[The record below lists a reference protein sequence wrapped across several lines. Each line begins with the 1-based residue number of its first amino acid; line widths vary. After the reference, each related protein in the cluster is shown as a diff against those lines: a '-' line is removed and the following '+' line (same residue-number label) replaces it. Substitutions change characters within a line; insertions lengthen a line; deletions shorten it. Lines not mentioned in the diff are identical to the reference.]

1 MTFTLPNIPSFRLSW
16 RPNEVPTPPTPYQD
30 SHGSHSRRPSA
41 GSVAS
46 SRSSTPASPKT
57 PNMPPPMPSI
67 AEIVDPS
74 TSTSTQGHSNQLP
87 LPAINDL
94 PRIQTHPSQPV
105 MAQDMH
111 QTTPPASSVP
121 RRDSDS
127 ASSTTGMSF
136 KEFAKSWL
144 IKPEL
149 KTRVAILLVWSV
161 VFIVVLSIYL
171 GLFMSN
177 KLTAPPLQIA
187 LILVTLMAAF
197 FFFHSLIRVCLAVA
211 RPFSYPDEEQPQTN
225 YVNPMFGGMTA
236 GPGPWGYAQPG
247 RPIQVYAMPG
257 QSGASVEDDGAPKEL
272 PPPPPAYGIW
282 RQTVRVNPAQFYWVR
297 RSQADGVYSQGHNE
311 APSNRTSVGS
321 TGTRPP
327 SYASGRMSHQGPPS
341 MAARLSRPLADQPA
355 MIPQLTVTSPIQMSH
370 SPVSPIAQLPRS
382 IEPPQPMELPRST
395 AAPLTA
401 RLPLR

>member
-16 RPNEVPTPPTPYQD
+16 RPNEVPTPPTPYQEA
-30 SHGSHSRRPSA
+30 HGPHPRRPST
-41 GSVAS
+41 GSVIS
-46 SRSSTPASPKT
+46 SRAGTPASPKT

-67 AEIVDPS
+67 AEIADQPV
-74 TSTSTQGHSNQLP
+74 TATQEPERQTPQPTTNET
-87 LPAINDL
+87 
-94 PRIQTHPSQPV
+94 PRIEAHPSPETVMHDTHP
-105 MAQDMH
+105 A
-111 QTTPPASSVP
+111 TAP
-121 RRDSDS
+121 RRDS
-127 ASSTTGMSF
+127 SSMSDTTGMSF

-171 GLFMSN
+171 GLFMGN

-211 RPFSYPDEEQPQTN
+211 RPFSYPDEERPQAS
-225 YVNPMFGGMTA
+225 YVNPMFGGMAA
-236 GPGPWGYAQPG
+236 GPGPWGYAQPE

-257 QSGASVEDDGAPKEL
+257 QSGALADEDGAPKEL
-272 PPPPPAYGIW
+272 PPPPPAYGAW

-297 RSQADGVYSQGHNE
+297 RSQADGVYSQSNE
-311 APSNRTSVGS
+311 TPSNRTSVGS

-327 SYASGRMSHQGPPS
+327 SYASGRMSQQGPA
-341 MAARLSRPLADQPA
+341 MNARLSRPLADQPVL
-355 MIPQLTVTSPIQMSH
+355 IPQPTLTSPIQLSH
-370 SPVSPIAQLPRS
+370 SPVSPVAQLA
-382 IEPPQPMELPRST
+382 RST
-395 AAPLTA
+395 GLPVPTATPLTA

>member
-16 RPNEVPTPPTPYQD
+16 RPNEIPTPPTPYQE
-30 SHGSHSRRPSA
+30 SHGSHLRRPSA

-46 SRSSTPASPKT
+46 NRSSMPASPKS

-67 AEIVDPS
+67 AEVVDSPTATAQRPSNLPPQPTINNPPEVGTYSS
-74 TSTSTQGHSNQLP
+74 TSM
-87 LPAINDL
+87 
-94 PRIQTHPSQPV
+94 
-105 MAQDMH
+105 MARDMH
-111 QTTPPASSVP
+111 PITPPPNSMSG
-121 RRDSDS
+121 SDTNS
-127 ASSTTGMSF
+127 ASSRPGMSF

-149 KTRVAILLVWSV
+149 KTRVVILLVWSI

-171 GLFMSN
+171 GLFMGN

-211 RPFSYPDEEQPQTN
+211 RPFSYPDEEQPQAA

-236 GPGPWGYAQPG
+236 GPAPWGYAQPE

-257 QSGASVEDDGAPKEL
+257 QSGASVDDDGAPKEL
-272 PPPPPAYGIW
+272 SPPPPAYGTW

-297 RSQADGVYSQGHNE
+297 RSQAEGVYSQGNNE
-311 APSNRTSVGS
+311 PPSNRMSVGS

-327 SYASGRMSHQGPPS
+327 SYASGRMSQQGFS
-341 MAARLSRPLADQPA
+341 MSMRLSRPLADQPIL
-355 MIPQLTVTSPIQMSH
+355 IPQLTVTSPIQISY
-370 SPVSPIAQLPRS
+370 SPVSPDLQQPRTVETS
-382 IEPPQPMELPRST
+382 RPT
-395 AAPLTA
+395 ATPLTS

>member
-1 MTFTLPNIPSFRLSW
+1 MTFTLPSIPSFRLSW
-16 RPNEVPTPPTPYQD
+16 RPNEIPTPPSPYQD
-30 SHGSHSRRPSA
+30 SHVSHSRRPSA

-67 AEIVDPS
+67 AEIVDTSTVTTQEPSHQPLQPIISAPPTTTTPQTQPVGAPETQPTTSPANATPRRPS
-74 TSTSTQGHSNQLP
+74 TSTSSNT
-87 LPAINDL
+87 A
-94 PRIQTHPSQPV
+94 
-105 MAQDMH
+105 
-111 QTTPPASSVP
+111 
-121 RRDSDS
+121 
-127 ASSTTGMSF
+127 MSF

-144 IKPEL
+144 VKPEL

-171 GLFMSN
+171 GLFMGN
-177 KLTAPPLQIA
+177 KLTAPPLQIS
-187 LILVTLMAAF
+187 LILITLMSAF

-211 RPFSYPDEEQPQTN
+211 RPFSYPDEEQPQTA

-236 GPGPWGYAQPG
+236 GPGPWGYAQPE

-257 QSGASVEDDGAPKEL
+257 QSGASVDDDGAPKDL

-297 RSQADGVYSQGHNE
+297 RSQADGVYSQGSNE
-311 APSNRTSVGS
+311 PPSNRTSVGS

-327 SYASGRMSHQGPPS
+327 SYASRRMSQQRPS
-341 MAARLSRPLADQPA
+341 MSVRLSRPPVDQPFS
-355 MIPQLTVTSPIQMSH
+355 IPQVTITSPIQLSYTGQ
-370 SPVSPIAQLPRS
+370 PIEQPLEP
-382 IEPPQPMELPRST
+382 IEHTTST
-395 AAPLTA
+395 ATPLTS

>member
-16 RPNEVPTPPTPYQD
+16 RPNEIPTPPTPYQD
-30 SHGSHSRRPSA
+30 NHMSHSRRPSS
-41 GSVAS
+41 GSVMS
-46 SRSSTPASPKT
+46 TRSSTPASPKS

-67 AEIVDPS
+67 AEIADSTAAAQGPS
-74 TSTSTQGHSNQLP
+74 LQL
-87 LPAINDL
+87 
-94 PRIQTHPSQPV
+94 SQPV
-105 MAQDMH
+105 IHGLPRVGTQQPQSTILQDT
-111 QTTPPASSVP
+111 QPSTPLTNVIS
-121 RRDSDS
+121 RRDSNANS
-127 ASSTTGMSF
+127 ASNSTGTSF

-171 GLFMSN
+171 GLFMGN

-211 RPFSYPDEEQPQTN
+211 RPFSYPDEEQPQAA

-236 GPGPWGYAQPG
+236 GPGPWGYAQPE

-257 QSGASVEDDGAPKEL
+257 QSGASVDDDGTPKDL

-297 RSQADGVYSQGHNE
+297 RSQADGVYSQGNNE

-327 SYASGRMSHQGPPS
+327 SYASRRASHQGPLMS
-341 MAARLSRPLADQPA
+341 MRLSRPLADQPVS
-355 MIPQLTVTSPIQMSH
+355 IPQLTVTSPAQS
-370 SPVSPIAQLPRS
+370 SYPPVFHAAQLSQPTD
-382 IEPPQPMELPRST
+382 PPQPT
-395 AAPLTA
+395 VTPLAA

>member
-16 RPNEVPTPPTPYQD
+16 RPNEIPTPPTPYQEN
-30 SHGSHSRRPSA
+30 HGSHLRRPSA
-41 GSVAS
+41 GSVTS
-46 SRSSTPASPKT
+46 RRSSTPASPKS
-57 PNMPPPMPSI
+57 PSMPPPMPSI
-67 AEIVDPS
+67 AEVADSS
-74 TSTSTQGHSNQLP
+74 TATTQGASHQP
-87 LPAINDL
+87 PQPTINDL
-94 PRIQTHPSQPV
+94 PRLEAYPPRPIT
-105 MAQDMH
+105 AQNM
-111 QTTPPASSVP
+111 QLTTPPANSVP
-121 RRDSDS
+121 SSDINA
-127 ASSTTGMSF
+127 ASSNPGMSF

-171 GLFMSN
+171 GLFMGN

-187 LILVTLMAAF
+187 LILITLMAAF

-211 RPFSYPDEEQPQTN
+211 RPFSYPDEEQPQAA

-236 GPGPWGYAQPG
+236 GPGPWGYAQPE

-257 QSGASVEDDGAPKEL
+257 QGGASIDDDGAPKEL
-272 PPPPPAYGIW
+272 PPPPPAYGTW

-297 RSQADGVYSQGHNE
+297 RSQAEGVYSQGNNE
-311 APSNRTSVGS
+311 PPSNRTSIES

-327 SYASGRMSHQGPPS
+327 SYASGHMSQQRFS
-341 MAARLSRPLADQPA
+341 MSMRLSRPLTDQPIL
-355 MIPQLTVTSPIQMSH
+355 IPQLTVTSPIQLSY
-370 SPVSPIAQLPRS
+370 SPVSPDARLS
-382 IEPPQPMELPRST
+382 QPGDNPRST
-395 AAPLTA
+395 ATPLTA